1 MNVLE
6 DAIQFRHKE
15 KHEARVAEAVWLLD
29 AIEKNERLNQ
39 EYRIRLAELDAG
51 GEPSLPR
58 AVEHVHPGEPGA
70 HDHHVEVGGR
80 PAVSGH
86 LVPSSRQGERPAGS
100 AEATTEPRTAPSRM
114 CCDQSM
120 PKTRAALP

>member
-1 MNVLE
+1 MLE

-51 GEPSLPR
+51 GEPRS
-58 AVEHVHPGEPGA
+58 
-70 HDHHVEVGGR
+70 HDPVTGDR
-80 PAVSGH
+80 FIKRSYD
-86 LVPSSRQGERPAGS
+86 R
-100 AEATTEPRTAPSRM
+100 
-114 CCDQSM
+114 
-120 PKTRAALP
+120 